1 MNETHDE
8 LLRLLD
14 ELLNQTIDADR
25 HSQLQEILRS
35 DPAAREQY
43 LEYLDLHFD
52 LNRLHQSAG
61 DLPPNAKELLKLADS
76 VRAAP
81 YEVASDS
88 VSLDSM
94 AARARWQW
102 WASLAVAI
110 ALCVGV
116 ALFATS
122 QNSSDS
128 SPLAEH
134 DEVSLQPTM
143 GNRSHVQLTQALGTK
158 FYGEATPPLG
168 SFVPM
173 GHEFALSSGMVELR
187 FPAGA
192 TTIIEAPAVF
202 VVTDDARLELAS
214 GSCSVHA
221 PDGAE
226 GFRVDTPLGNVVD
239 LGTRFVVNVDQMGE
253 TKVQVVEGEADL
265 FAKQHA
271 NEAKPTFAAERIN
284 LRRGQAR
291 QLLTG
296 DRVDVLEIPF
306 DEAAYRSQIPDRII
320 RFQASQDAQG
330 NANELEAVSVQRGGI
345 DYEYQVDELIGIDLI
360 HFQAG
365 SDANIITSE
374 QQRDPIDST
383 HSELPRSRYADR
395 DRHLCS
401 GLINPGGS
409 DTPLTEAPILGDE
422 TNAASSTPGFA
433 IRFQQ
438 PVVNSAGPDVVF
450 FELQVIIHPEKG
462 DAFHVSPLQFA
473 DGLHSHTIESYDIDL
488 SSPES
493 KFLAP
498 FRLYRFSETPTSLG
512 MLNRLP
518 HAGGTIH
525 SVRAKAIAVGID
537 LSDLGYPAGAEV
549 SGLFFQDVQDDENR
563 IDPVFI
569 GGLPPTL

>member
-1 MNETHDE
+1 MNDSHDE
-8 LLRLLD
+8 LLQLLD

-25 HSQLQEILRS
+25 HSQLQDILRS
-35 DPAAREQY
+35 DPEAREQY

-52 LNRLHQSAG
+52 LDRLHQSIG
-61 DLPPNAKELLKLADS
+61 DLPPNADNLSKLVES
-76 VRAAP
+76 TRGAP
-81 YEVASDS
+81 KEVASDPD
-88 VSLDSM
+88 SLELM
-94 AARARWQW
+94 AARARWTW

-116 ALFATS
+116 ALVATS
-122 QNSSDS
+122 RNPFESSR
-128 SPLAEH
+128 LVERK
-134 DEVSLQPTM
+134 EVSPQSRIE
-143 GNRSHVQLTQALGTK
+143 NRSHVQLTQALATK
-158 FYGEATPPLG
+158 FFGEATPPLG
-168 SFVPM
+168 SFVPL
-173 GHEFALSSGMVELR
+173 GHEFALSSGMVELQ

-221 PDGAE
+221 PEGAE
-226 GFRVDTPLGNVVD
+226 GFRVDTPLGNIID
-239 LGTRFVVNVDQMGE
+239 LGTRFVVNVDQMGD

-265 FAKQHA
+265 FAKQKA
-271 NEAKPTFAAERIN
+271 DEAKSPAPAERIN

-306 DEAAYRSQIPDRII
+306 DEAAYRNQIPDRIT
-320 RFQASQDAQG
+320 RFLASQDAQG
-330 NANELEAVSVQRGGI
+330 NANELESVSVQRGGV
-345 DYEYQVDELIGIDLI
+345 DYEYHVDELIGIDVV
-360 HFQAG
+360 HFRGG
-365 SDANIITSE
+365 SDANLITCE

-383 HSELPRSRYADR
+383 LSELPRSHYADR

-409 DTPLTEAPILGDE
+409 RTPLTENPVLGDE
-422 TNAASSTPGFA
+422 ANSGSGTPGFA
-433 IRFQQ
+433 IRFQR

-450 FELQVIIHPEKG
+450 FELQVIIHPEQG
-462 DAFHVSPLQFA
+462 DAFHVSPLQFT
-473 DGLHSHTIESYDIDL
+473 DGLRTHTIESYDIDL
-488 SSPES
+488 ASPES
-493 KFLAP
+493 KFLTP

-525 SVRAKAIAVGID
+525 SVRAKVIAVGID
-537 LSDLGYPAGAEV
+537 LSDLGYAAGAEV
-549 SGLFFQDVQDDENR
+549 NGLFFQDVQDDENR

-569 GGLPPTL
+569 GGLPPTP